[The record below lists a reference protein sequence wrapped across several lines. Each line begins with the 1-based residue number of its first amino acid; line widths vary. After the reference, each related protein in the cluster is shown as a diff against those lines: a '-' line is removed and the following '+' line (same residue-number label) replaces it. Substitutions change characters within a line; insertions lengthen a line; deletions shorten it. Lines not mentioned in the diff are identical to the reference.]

1 MNKRITTA
9 TYIFF
14 DLFSAILSWILFYYF
29 RKIYIEHSDFI
40 VTKNLYLGMLIISI
54 FWLIYYS
61 AMGTYRN
68 VYKRYRMKDIGQ
80 TLFVSITG
88 NIVLFFILL
97 LDDEINFVQD
107 YYYLFFALLLLH
119 LTLTIIPRLLITS
132 LIVKKIHRKEIG
144 FSTLIIGGNEKALA
158 IYNEIE
164 NIKNSPG
171 YIFKG
176 FISTNGVDKLL
187 LDYPIKYYGDYSNL
201 KTVIDNEKIQE
212 VIIAIESSEHKN
224 IKRIIND
231 LAELDV
237 NIKVIPDMYNI
248 LTGMVKMTSI
258 FGALLIEVKT
268 EIMPVWQKTVK
279 RILDVFISVSAIII
293 LFPIYFILIILI
305 KSTSKGSILFKQE
318 RIGINASVFN
328 ILKFRSMIDG
338 AEINGPQLSSSNDS
352 RITSIGKFMRKSRL
366 DELPQFINVLKGE
379 MSIVG
384 PRPERQYYI
393 DKIMETAPHYKHI
406 TKVKPGITSWGQVK
420 YGYAENVDQMV
431 DRLKYDILYI
441 ENMSLTLDIK
451 IMFYTII
458 IIFKGVGK

>member
-1 MNKRITTA
+1 
-9 TYIFF
+9 
-14 DLFSAILSWILFYYF
+14 
-29 RKIYIEHSDFI
+29 
-40 VTKNLYLGMLIISI
+40 
-54 FWLIYYS
+54 
-61 AMGTYRN
+61 
-68 VYKRYRMKDIGQ
+68 
-80 TLFVSITG
+80 
-88 NIVLFFILL
+88 
-97 LDDEINFVQD
+97 
-107 YYYLFFALLLLH
+107 
-119 LTLTIIPRLLITS
+119 
-132 LIVKKIHRKEIG
+132 
-144 FSTLIIGGNEKALA
+144 
-158 IYNEIE
+158 
-164 NIKNSPG
+164 
-171 YIFKG
+171 
-176 FISTNGVDKLL
+176 
-187 LDYPIKYYGDYSNL
+187 
-201 KTVIDNEKIQE
+201 
-212 VIIAIESSEHKN
+212 
-224 IKRIIND
+224 
-231 LAELDV
+231 
-237 NIKVIPDMYNI
+237 MYNI

-268 EIMPVWQKTVK
+268 EIMPVWQRTVK
-279 RILDVFISVSAIII
+279 RILDVFISFFAIII